1 MVHGTKATR
10 SFNNSLG
17 NVCQFRLLRLTTED
31 AVVVATLVGELL
43 REIMAAVNDKVF
55 TLGHDDTM
63 QCLVPVRG

>member
-1 MVHGTKATR
+1 MEGRLRALSTTR
-10 SFNNSLG
+10 RVIYANADCSGS
-17 NVCQFRLLRLTTED
+17 TED
-31 AVVVATLVGELL
+31 AAVVATLVGELL